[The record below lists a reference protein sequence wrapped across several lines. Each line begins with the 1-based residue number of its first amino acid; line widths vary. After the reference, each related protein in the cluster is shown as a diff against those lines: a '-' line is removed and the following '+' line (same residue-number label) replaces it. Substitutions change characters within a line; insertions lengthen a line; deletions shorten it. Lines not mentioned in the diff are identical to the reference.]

1 MSNSDTPTMS
11 PLRFH
16 KRFASLGSTFYTE
29 LQPSPVKSPYLIATS
44 PSMLAEFNLAAEQM
58 QTQEMIEI
66 FSGNRT
72 EPDSMPLAAVYSGH
86 QFGVWAGQLGD
97 GRAILLGELAS
108 KHKDV
113 LYEIQLKGAG
123 MTPYSRMGDGRA
135 VLRSSIREFLCSEA
149 MAGLGIPTTRALCLT
164 GSDQYTMREMPE
176 KTAIVTRTAP
186 SFIRFGSFE
195 HWYYNNQAEPLQQ
208 LADFVIQHYYP
219 DLAQADNPYQ
229 ALLRA
234 VVIKT
239 ADLVAQWQSV
249 GFMHGVLN
257 TDNMSILGLTLDYGP
272 FGFMDGYDPAHICN
286 HSDHQGRYSYQMQP
300 RIGQWNCHA
309 LAQALLPL
317 IGDVDSAQEALSCYT
332 EQFERSYDRLMHAKF
347 GLTTFMPEDQ
357 DIFNEYLELMAE
369 TKTDFTI
376 AFRQLG
382 RLQIADQQNDHFL
395 RDLFINRERLD
406 QWLVNYRQRLQL
418 ENSQDIERQ
427 TSMNLT
433 NPKYVLRNYL
443 AQQAIERAEQKDFSE
458 IHKLLSILAKPY
470 DEQIEHEQ
478 YAQLPPDWATTLSV
492 SCSS

>member
-1 MSNSDTPTMS
+1 MSNSDTRTMS

-29 LQPSPVKSPYLIATS
+29 LQPSPIKSPYLIATS
-44 PSMLAEFNLAAEQM
+44 PPMLAEFNLSAEQM

-72 EPDSMPLAAVYSGH
+72 APDSKPLAAVYSGH

-108 KHKDV
+108 KRKDV
-113 LYEIQLKGAG
+113 LHEIQLKGAG

-219 DLAQADNPYQ
+219 DLAQTDNPYQ

-234 VVIKT
+234 VVNKT

-317 IGDVDSAQEALSCYT
+317 IGEVDSAQEALSCYT

-369 TKTDFTI
+369 AKTDFTI

-418 ENSQDIERQ
+418 ENSQDLERQ